1 MTGLPGSMMAIA
13 IAAPGGPDVL
23 RPETRPVPRPA
34 PGEVLVRVTAAGVNG
49 PDLMQRRGLYPPPPG
64 ASDLPGLEVS
74 GTIAALG
81 DGVTG
86 WAVGDR
92 VTALTNGG
100 YAEFC
105 AVDARHCL
113 QVPTGP
119 SLAEAASLPE
129 TMFTVWS
136 NLFVDAQLKAGETL
150 LVHGGAGGIGSTAIQ
165 MAKARGVRVVA
176 TESPAERCEFCAA
189 LGADR
194 VIDFREEDFV
204 PILREAGGANVIL
217 DIVGG
222 DNIARN
228 FKAAA
233 LDGRIVQIAFAQGS
247 NVQID
252 LMPVMLK
259 RLSYRGSTLRSRSS
273 DGKARIAADLRREI
287 WPLIEAGRIRPVVNA
302 TFPLPDAAEA
312 HRLMESATHLGKI
325 VLLVEN

>member
-1 MTGLPGSMMAIA
+1 
-13 IAAPGGPDVL
+13 
-23 RPETRPVPRPA
+23 
-34 PGEVLVRVTAAGVNG
+34 
-49 PDLMQRRGLYPPPPG
+49 
-64 ASDLPGLEVS
+64 
-74 GTIAALG
+74 
-81 DGVTG
+81 
-86 WAVGDR
+86 
-92 VTALTNGG
+92 
-100 YAEFC
+100 
-105 AVDARHCL
+105 
-113 QVPTGP
+113 
-119 SLAEAASLPE
+119 
-129 TMFTVWS
+129 
-136 NLFVDAQLKAGETL
+136 
-150 LVHGGAGGIGSTAIQ
+150 
-165 MAKARGVRVVA
+165 
-176 TESPAERCEFCAA
+176 
-189 LGADR
+189 

-273 DGKARIAADLRREI
+273 DSKARIAADLRREI

-302 TFPLPDAAEA
+302 TFPLRDAAEA